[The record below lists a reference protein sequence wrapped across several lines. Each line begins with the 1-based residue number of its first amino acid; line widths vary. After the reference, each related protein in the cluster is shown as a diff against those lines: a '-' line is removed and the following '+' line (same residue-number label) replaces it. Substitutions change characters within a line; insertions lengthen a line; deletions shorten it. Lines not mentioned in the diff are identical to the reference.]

1 MFLLLSKVVLF
12 LNCCRGMRDFA
23 LRALKHLQLPLK
35 SSLEAAPLSA
45 RGSIIG
51 HGWEKNSVC
60 SLPGLQMHHPEQ
72 GTPLWPDCL
81 FPCLILPNKREDRKE
96 IRAPERSK
104 ICPLCP
110 AEPALTSHG
119 RKPRAM
125 VTALLGLGHSQQT
138 HLGFKKY
145 IPLPFSVFCSLCFS
159 SSLQFQKLTRGFGL
173 EFGVYLSPYQQ
184 LCCDPVSQLSLS
196 SRYSLLCSL
205 LRKTFPCLV
214 QPHLLP
220 QLRVTLGHQ
229 GEGNHSC
236 KPGRVWSPGRGWEL
250 SPSSVG
256 DQALQAKLGDFILQ
270 RRDCSLEPAVQS
282 LISFWE
288 AHTGC
293 FWDLQPTEGSQNIK
307 PDQFLPWL
315 ENKLDAGFYFKDQN
329 MLMPSQPGW
338 KLKYLV
344 VMNVQMCLLI
354 KLWEQVIAAFCTT

>member
-205 LRKTFPCLV
+205 LRKTFPAWYNPIYSPSSELPWATKEKGIIPVSQAGCEALGEAGSWVPAPWEIRLCKQNLV
-214 QPHLLP
+214 TSSFKGGTVPWSQ
-220 QLRVTLGHQ
+220 QF
-229 GEGNHSC
+229 NH
-236 KPGRVWSPGRGWEL
+236 L
-250 SPSSVG
+250 SPSGKLTRAASG
-256 DQALQAKLGDFILQ
+256 ICNQQKGAK
-270 RRDCSLEPAVQS
+270 
-282 LISFWE
+282 ISNLTNSY
-288 AHTGC
+288 H
-293 FWDLQPTEGSQNIK
+293 D
-307 PDQFLPWL
+307 
-315 ENKLDAGFYFKDQN
+315 
-329 MLMPSQPGW
+329 W
-338 KLKYLV
+338 KI
-344 VMNVQMCLLI
+344 N
-354 KLWEQVIAAFCTT
+354 